1 MVTTSSANNAGVLE
15 RLTQNATSL
24 NGTIA
29 TAPETCTSP
38 SILGHSHSHPSLEM
52 QVLRVDHNEEINR
65 VTREL
70 WDTRREIAAALA
82 RESSLSDSLRSYG
95 VNVPES
101 LSTSEQM
108 ESDNA
113 QGKTLLPCYYLI

>member
-1 MVTTSSANNAGVLE
+1 
-15 RLTQNATSL
+15 
-24 NGTIA
+24 
-29 TAPETCTSP
+29 
-38 SILGHSHSHPSLEM
+38 M
-52 QVLRVDHNEEINR
+52 QVLRVDHNEEMNR

-82 RESSLSDSLRSYG
+82 RESSLSDSLQSYG